1 MEVMP
6 KYSEL
11 SEREYWA
18 AVATVVFALYMLLY
32 VLTPTTHVSS
42 WETLWAAF
50 RGTFFGI
57 IVGWLFVR
65 ERRKI
70 EFS

>member
-11 SEREYWA
+11 SERGYWA
-18 AVATVVFALYMLLY
+18 AVAIVVFAVYMILYI
-32 VLTPTTHVSS
+32 LTPTTVLGS

-50 RGTFFGI
+50 RATFFGI
-57 IVGWLFVR
+57 FVGWLFVR
-65 ERRKI
+65 ERRRI
-70 EFS
+70 EFG

>member
-6 KYSEL
+6 KYKDM
-11 SEREYWA
+11 SERGYWA
-18 AVATVVFALYMLLY
+18 AVAIVVFAFYMILYI
-32 VLTPTTHVSS
+32 LTPTTVLGS

-57 IVGWLFVR
+57 FVGWLFVR
-65 ERRKI
+65 ERRRI
-70 EFS
+70 EFG